1 MLARLGLGLALV
13 VALFFGL
20 LWLLGSGA
28 LGSRWEDG
36 DPEAAARSAAAV
48 QSGAAAQRRAARE
61 AGVAKADQILFGDLH
76 VHTTFSPDAFMA
88 ALPVAGGDGAH
99 PISDA
104 CDFARWC
111 SALDFWSINDHDVG
125 LTPWKWKQTIEGIR
139 ECNAVAEDPANPDT
153 VAYLG
158 WEWTQIGTT
167 PDNHYGHKNVILRGV
182 GDDEIPTRPI
192 TVRLP
197 GIDDEG
203 GGGLPGPLLSGLFA
217 LSRLSGDILDS
228 MRFMREMSDVP
239 ECPEGVPVRELSDDC
254 REYATTPADLFAKL
268 DEWGFDS
275 MVIPHGTT
283 WGLYT
288 PMGSAWDKQ
297 LVGNMHDPERQ
308 KLIEVFSGHGNSEEF
323 RAWREVVIDAD
334 GNKSCPGPRSDYLP
348 SCWRAGEIIRERC
361 AAAGEDEDECEERA
375 SAARQHYVDGDT
387 SGYLTVPGAKVED
400 WLDSGQCRDCFQP
413 AFNYRP
419 RSSVQY
425 IMALGDFADP
435 ARPRRFDFGFMASSD
450 NHSARP
456 GTGYKEFARTHMS
469 EARMTTAAMRMMDWT
484 GAEEAEAEPV
494 PESVEFDVSDYEG
507 QFFRLREAERASS
520 FFLTGGLI
528 AVHAQGRDRDSIW
541 DAMERKQVYGTSGPR
556 ILLWF
561 DLLNPPGSTGRS
573 LGMGGRARMSTEP
586 VFQVRA
592 VGSFEQ
598 LPGCPDDA
606 SQALTPERVERLCR
620 GECYHPSDQR
630 RLITRIEVVRIRPQS
645 HAGEAVEGL
654 VQDPWKVLPCDPD
667 PTGCTQ
673 TFTDPDFVRDG
684 REALYYVRAI
694 EAPSPA
700 VNAGLLRCEK
710 DEQGGCAK
718 VHACIDAPE
727 SDECLAETEERAW
740 SSPIFLDRAAGEGL
754 QVSQAET
761 SR

>member
-1 MLARLGLGLALV
+1 LV
-13 VALFFGL
+13 VALFLGVV
-20 LWLLGSGA
+20 WLLGSGA
-28 LGSRWEDG
+28 LGERWEDG
-36 DPEAAARSAAAV
+36 DPEAPALAAATV
-48 QSGAAAQRRAARE
+48 QARAAAQRSAARE
-61 AGVAKADQILFGDLH
+61 AGVSRPQQILFGDLH

-88 ALPVAGGDGAH
+88 ALPIAGGDGAH
-99 PISDA
+99 PVSDA

-111 SALDFWSINDHDVG
+111 SGLDFWSINDHDVG
-125 LTPWKWKQTIEGIR
+125 HTPWKWKQTVEGIR
-139 ECNAVAEDPANPDT
+139 ECNAVAKDAANPDT

-167 PDNHYGHKNVILRGV
+167 PDNHYGHKNVILRGLE
-182 GDDEIPTRPI
+182 DADIPTRPI

-217 LSRLSGDILDS
+217 LSRFSSDLLDS
-228 MRFMREMSDVP
+228 MRFMREMADVP
-239 ECPEGVPVRELSDDC
+239 ACPDGVPVRELPDDC

-308 KLIEVFSGHGNSEEF
+308 RLIEVFSGHGNSEEF

-334 GNKSCPGPRSDYLP
+334 GDKSCPGPRNDYLP
-348 SCWRAGEIIRERC
+348 SCWRAGEIVRERC
-361 AAAGEDEDECEERA
+361 AAAGEDEGECEERA
-375 SAARQHYVDGDT
+375 GEARQRYVDGDT
-387 SGYLTVPGAKVED
+387 SGYLVVPGATASD

-413 AFNYRP
+413 SFNYRP

-456 GTGYKEFARTHMS
+456 GTGYKEFARNHMT
-469 EARMTTAAMRMMDWT
+469 EARMTTAAMRMMDWSSL
-484 GAEEAEAEPV
+484 EEPEPA
-494 PESVEFDVSDYEG
+494 PESVEFDPADYEG

-541 DAMERKQVYGTSGPR
+541 QAMERKQVYGTSGPR

-561 DLLNPPGSTGRS
+561 DLLNPPGSTGKS
-573 LGMGGRARMSTEP
+573 LGMGGRTPMTTEP

-598 LPGCPDDA
+598 LPGCPSDTDE
-606 SQALTPERVERLCR
+606 ALTPERVERLCR

-630 RLITRIEVVRIRPQS
+630 RLITRIEVVRIRPQTR
-645 HAGEAVEGL
+645 AGEPVEGL
-654 VQDPWKVLPCDPD
+654 IQDPWKVLPCEPD

-673 TFTDPDFVRDG
+673 TFTDPDFVREG
-684 REALYYVRAI
+684 REALYYVRAV
-694 EAPSPA
+694 ETPSPA

-710 DEQGGCAK
+710 DAEGNCTK
-718 VHACIDAPE
+718 VHACIDAPD
-727 SDECLAETEERAW
+727 SDDCLAETEERAW
-740 SSPIFLDRAAGEGL
+740 SSPIFLERGASEGL
-754 QVSQAET
+754 EVSWAEG

>member
-1 MLARLGLGLALV
+1 MRNRLALAFALLLG
-13 VALFFGL
+13 VALAG

-28 LGSRWEDG
+28 LGSRWENGEDVA
-36 DPEAAARSAAAV
+36 PAQSVSRVKARSV
-48 QSGAAAQRRAARE
+48 AQRRAAHE
-61 AGVAKADQILFGDLH
+61 AGVVKPKQILFGDLH
-76 VHTTFSPDAFMA
+76 VHTTFSPDAFMS
-88 ALPVAGGDGAH
+88 ALPLVGGDGAH

-125 LTPWKWKQTIEGIR
+125 LTPWKWEQTIEGIR
-139 ECNAVAEDPANPDT
+139 ECNANSESANPDT

-167 PDNHYGHKNVILRGV
+167 PDNHYGHKNVIVRGL
-182 GDDEIPTRPI
+182 DEKDVPTRPV

-203 GGGLPGPLLSGLFA
+203 GSALPGPLLSGLFA
-217 LSRLSGDILDS
+217 LSRLSSDMLDS
-228 MRFMREMSDVP
+228 MRFMREMADV
-239 ECPEGVPVRELSDDC
+239 EACSEGVPVRELPADC
-254 REYATTPADLFAKL
+254 REYATTPAELFAKL

-297 LVGNMHDPERQ
+297 LVGSMHDPVRQ
-308 KLIEVFSGHGNSEEF
+308 PLIEVFSGHGNSEEF
-323 RAWREVVIDAD
+323 EAFREIVIDAD
-334 GNKSCPGPRSDYLP
+334 GHKTCPGPRSDYLP
-348 SCWRAGEIIRERC
+348 SCWQAGELVRARC
-361 AAAGEDEDECEERA
+361 AAAGEDEAKCEERA
-375 SAARQHYVDGDT
+375 GEARQNYVDADT
-387 SGYLTVPGAKVED
+387 AGHLTVPGSTPAD
-400 WLDSGQCRDCFQP
+400 WLDAGQCRDCFQP

-425 IMALGDFADP
+425 IMALRNFADP

-456 GTGYKEFARTHMS
+456 GTGYKEYARTHMT
-469 EARMTTAAMRMMDWT
+469 EARLTTSGALMMNWSAD
-484 GAEEAEAEPV
+484 AEPV
-494 PESVEFDVSDYEG
+494 PEPRSVVFDPADYEG
-507 QFFRLREAERASS
+507 QFFRLREAERATS

-528 AVHAQGRDRDSIW
+528 AVHAEGRDRDSIW
-541 DAMERKQVYGTSGPR
+541 QAMEQKQVYGTSGPR

-561 DLLNPPGSTGRS
+561 DLLNPPGSTGKT
-573 LGMGGRARMSTEP
+573 LGMGATAQMPTEP

-598 LPGCPDDA
+598 LPGCASGTDD
-606 SQALTPERVERLCR
+606 ALTPERVERLCR

-630 RLITRIEVVRIRPQS
+630 RLITRIEVIRIRPQS
-645 HAGEAVEGL
+645 RPGESVEGL
-654 VQDPWKVLPCDPD
+654 IEDPWKVLACDPN
-667 PTGCTQ
+667 PSGCTQ
-673 TFTDPDFVRDG
+673 HFTDPEFTQAGRD
-684 REALYYVRAI
+684 ALYYVRAI

-710 DEQGGCAK
+710 DADGSCVK
-718 VHACIDAPE
+718 VVPCIGVPD
-727 SDECLAETEERAW
+727 SDDCLAETEERAW
-740 SSPIFLDRAAGEGL
+740 SSPIFLEQSPQGGPPVARLDATLR
-754 QVSQAET
+754 
-761 SR
+761 

>member
-1 MLARLGLGLALV
+1 
-13 VALFFGL
+13 
-20 LWLLGSGA
+20 
-28 LGSRWEDG
+28 
-36 DPEAAARSAAAV
+36 
-48 QSGAAAQRRAARE
+48 
-61 AGVAKADQILFGDLH
+61 
-76 VHTTFSPDAFMA
+76 MA

-125 LTPWKWKQTIEGIR
+125 HTPWKWKQTIEGIR
-139 ECNAVAEDPANPDT
+139 ECNAASKDAANPDT

-167 PDNHYGHKNVILRGV
+167 AENHYGHKNVIMRGL

-197 GIDDEG
+197 GISDE

-217 LSRLSGDILDS
+217 LTRLSSDTLDS

-239 ECPEGVPVRELSDDC
+239 ECPEGVPVRELPDDC
-254 REYATTPADLFAKL
+254 REFAATPAELFAKL

-297 LVGNMHDPERQ
+297 LVGDMQDPARQ
-308 KLIEVFSGHGNSEEF
+308 SLIEVFSGHGSSEEF

-334 GNKSCPGPRSDYLP
+334 GNKSCPGPRNDYLP

-375 SAARQHYVDGDT
+375 VAARQHYVDGDT

-425 IMALGDFADP
+425 ILALGNFADP
-435 ARPRRFDFGFMASSD
+435 ARPRRFDFGFLASSD
-450 NHSARP
+450 NHSGRP
-456 GTGYKEFARTHMS
+456 GTGYKEFARTHMT
-469 EARMTTAAMRMMDWT
+469 EARMTTAAMKMMDWT
-484 GAEEAEAEPV
+484 SAKLPEPA
-494 PESVEFDVSDYEG
+494 PESVAFDPADFQG
-507 QFFRLREAERASS
+507 QFFRLREAERSSS
-520 FFLTGGLI
+520 FFLTGGLV
-528 AVHAQGRDRDSIW
+528 AVHASGRDRDAIW
-541 DAMERKQVYGTSGPR
+541 DALEKKQVYATSGPR

-561 DLLNPPGSTGRS
+561 DLLNPPGSSGRS
-573 LGMGGRARMSTEP
+573 LGMGGRARMT
-586 VFQVRA
+586 
-592 VGSFEQ
+592 
-598 LPGCPDDA
+598 
-606 SQALTPERVERLCR
+606 
-620 GECYHPSDQR
+620 
-630 RLITRIEVVRIRPQS
+630 
-645 HAGEAVEGL
+645 
-654 VQDPWKVLPCDPD
+654 
-667 PTGCTQ
+667 
-673 TFTDPDFVRDG
+673 TDPVTPCSRCVRWA
-684 REALYYVRAI
+684 RSSSCPA
-694 EAPSPA
+694 APRRPA
-700 VNAGLLRCEK
+700 TRSRPSA
-710 DEQGGCAK
+710 
-718 VHACIDAPE
+718 
-727 SDECLAETEERAW
+727 
-740 SSPIFLDRAAGEGL
+740 SSASVAA
-754 QVSQAET
+754 SATTPRT
-761 SR
+761 SAA